1 MHLGRTLQETW
12 TVNELVTQTAKAKCM
27 NELNIKSKNEY
38 IHRNIR
44 INRCN
49 DNYFSN
55 LTTDFHLVNPVDE
68 INRGIKELLSG
79 APPSLINRQKHEQ
92 QKRQ

>member
-1 MHLGRTLQETW
+1 MTSMTKE
-12 TVNELVTQTAKAKCM
+12 
-27 NELNIKSKNEY
+27 IKNEY
-38 IHRNIR
+38 LYRDIW

-55 LTTDFHLVNPVDE
+55 LDTDFHLVIPVDE
-68 INRGIKELLSG
+68 INERCEHVEVL
-79 APPSLINRQKHEQ
+79 PSQLKTGKQHE

>member
-1 MHLGRTLQETW
+1 M
-12 TVNELVTQTAKAKCM
+12 ASM
-27 NELNIKSKNEY
+27 IKEIKNEY
-38 IHRNIR
+38 LYRDIW

-55 LTTDFHLVNPVDE
+55 FDTDFHLVIPVDE
-68 INRGIKELLSG
+68 INERCEHVEVL
-79 APPSLINRQKHEQ
+79 PSQLTTGKNHE

>member
-49 DNYFSN
+49 DNCIPDAKVD
-55 LTTDFHLVNPVDE
+55 TDIFWALLKHVISVHSWTLRMGKIEQYHLQM
-68 INRGIKELLSG
+68 L
-79 APPSLINRQKHEQ
+79 Q
-92 QKRQ
+92 

>member
-49 DNYFSN
+49 DNCIPN
-55 LTTDFHLVNPVDE
+55 LDTSFHLVPLADE
-68 INRGIKELLSG
+68 INVVGNAFADVSHPKPKG
-79 APPSLINRQKHEQ
+79 NINETR
-92 QKRQ
+92 R

>member
-55 LTTDFHLVNPVDE
+55 LDTDFHLVIPVDE
-68 INRGIKELLSG
+68 INERCEHVEVL
-79 APPSLINRQKHEQ
+79 PSQLTTGKNNE
-92 QKRQ
+92 QKRR

>member
-1 MHLGRTLQETW
+1 MTS
-12 TVNELVTQTAKAKCM
+12 M
-27 NELNIKSKNEY
+27 IKEIKNEY
-38 IHRNIR
+38 LYRDIW

-55 LTTDFHLVNPVDE
+55 LDTDFHLVIPVDE
-68 INRGIKELLSG
+68 INERCEHVEVL
-79 APPSLINRQKHEQ
+79 PSQLTTGKNNE

>member
-1 MHLGRTLQETW
+1 M
-12 TVNELVTQTAKAKCM
+12 ASM
-27 NELNIKSKNEY
+27 IKEIKNEY
-38 IHRNIR
+38 LYRDIW

-55 LTTDFHLVNPVDE
+55 FDTDFHLVIPVDE
-68 INRGIKELLSG
+68 INERCEHVEVL
-79 APPSLINRQKHEQ
+79 PSQLTTGKNNE